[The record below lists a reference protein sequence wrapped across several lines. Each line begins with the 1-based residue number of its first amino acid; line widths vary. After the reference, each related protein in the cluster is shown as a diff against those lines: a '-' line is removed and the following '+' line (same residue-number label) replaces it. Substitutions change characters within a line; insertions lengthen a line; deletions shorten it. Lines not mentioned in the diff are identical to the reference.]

1 MANKEAA
8 QITKFEI
15 HSNEGKTISL
25 LGKGALPL
33 VEYRECIVDHTIRI
47 RAVYLDTGQAGGDVG
62 SVETLKLQGDEKI
75 SFSVTHDGKTLSFD
89 KNLRIQ
95 SWTSYEDTLK
105 VGIEL
110 NIVSKDFFDN
120 IIEDT
125 SVIPFYSGKISDSVS
140 KILKESLKTSFEI
153 DADETINTKS
163 FHGKYKEPFEICTN
177 LCKYS
182 VPTKNGKKGETSG
195 YLFFH
200 TSKGYKFKSVDSLFA
215 ANPVSKFIKN
225 NSPSLPP
232 GFDGK
237 IYKDNLEKAVD
248 VEMQLR
254 SGAYGSRLKKWN
266 PLTMKYDTKTT
277 KTYEGNPSG
286 ITLAG
291 TSLPKF
297 PDYSGKITKI
307 NTTNVDIAQSFSSGD
322 SVKSQFKSIQKENIV
337 VDDVV
342 NQSSRLNQMILKE
355 ISVTTD
361 GDLGISAGDVVFCDF
376 RENSIKQNTEVS
388 KKNGGKYVV
397 SGLCHLF
404 IPSNTYTKMNL
415 IRDSD
420 GRVV

>member
-1 MANKEAA
+1 MASIQPAK
-8 QITKFEI
+8 ITKFDI
-15 HSNEGKTISL
+15 ISNDGSTVSL
-25 LGKGALPL
+25 LGKGSLVQ
-33 VEYRECIVDHTIRI
+33 VEYRECILDNTVRI
-47 RAVYLDTGQAGGDVG
+47 HALYMDGGQSGGDVG
-62 SVETLKLQGDEKI
+62 SVEYLKLQGDEKV

-95 SWTSYEDTLK
+95 SWSSQENELQ
-105 VGIEL
+105 VAIEL
-110 NIVSKDFFDN
+110 FIVSKDFFDN
-120 IIEDT
+120 ITEDT
-125 SVIPFYSGKISDSVS
+125 KVYSFYGGKISDSVE
-140 KILKESLKTSFEI
+140 KILKESLKTDFKIEV
-153 DADETINTKS
+153 DETINTKA
-163 FHGKYKEPFEICTN
+163 FHGKVKEPFELCTN

-182 VPTKNGKKGETSG
+182 IPTENGKKGETAG

-215 ANPVSKFIKN
+215 AKPVGKFIKN
-225 NSPSLPP
+225 NTPYLPP
-232 GFDGK
+232 GYDGK
-237 IYKDNLEKAVD
+237 IHEDNLSKAVD
-248 VEMQLR
+248 LEKQLR

-286 ITLAG
+286 VTLAG
-291 TSLPKF
+291 KSYPVF

-307 NTTNVDIAQSFSSGD
+307 NVANVDIAQRFSPGD

-337 VDDVV
+337 VDDVI
-342 NQSSRLNQMILKE
+342 NQSARLSQMILKE

-361 GDLGISAGDVVFCDF
+361 GDLGVSAGDVIFCDF
-376 RENSIKQNTEVS
+376 RENSIKKNTEVS

-404 IPSNTYTKMNL
+404 IPSNTYTKMSL
-415 IRDSD
+415 VRDSD

>member
-1 MANKEAA
+1 MASKEAA

-33 VEYRECIVDHTIRI
+33 VEYRECIVDHTVRI
-47 RAVYLDTGQAGGDVG
+47 RALYMDTGQAGGDVG
-62 SVETLKLQGDEKI
+62 SVDTLNLQGDEKI
-75 SFSVTHDGKTLSFD
+75 SFSVTHDGKTISFD

-95 SWTSYEDTLK
+95 SWRSYEDSLK
-105 VGIEL
+105 VAVEL

-153 DADETINTKS
+153 DVDETINTKS
-163 FHGKYKEPFEICTN
+163 FHGKFKEPFEICTN

-182 VPTKNGKKGETSG
+182 IPTENGKKGETAG

-215 ANPVSKFIKN
+215 SKPVSKFIKN
-225 NSPSLPP
+225 NSPSVPP

-237 IYKDNLEKAVD
+237 IYKDNLSKAVD

-266 PLTMKYDTKTT
+266 PLTMQYDTKTT

-307 NTTNVDIAQSFSSGD
+307 NTTNVDIAQRFSPGD

-342 NQSSRLNQMILKE
+342 NQSARLNQMILKE
-355 ISVTTD
+355 INVTTD

-388 KKNGGKYVV
+388 KKNSGKYVV

>member
-1 MANKEAA
+1 MASNEAA
-8 QITKFEI
+8 KITKFDI
-15 HSNEGKTISL
+15 HSNEGGIVSL

-33 VEYRECIVDHTIRI
+33 VEYRECILDNTIRI
-47 RAVYLDTGQAGGDVG
+47 HALYMDGGQSGGDVG
-62 SVETLKLQGDEKI
+62 SVEYLKLQGDEKV

-95 SWTSYEDTLK
+95 SWSSQENELQ
-105 VGIEL
+105 VAIEL
-110 NIVSKDFFDN
+110 FIVSKDFFDN
-120 IIEDT
+120 ITEDT
-125 SVIPFYSGKISDSVS
+125 KVYSFYGGKISDSVE
-140 KILKESLKTSFEI
+140 KILKESLKTDFKIEV
-153 DADETINTKS
+153 DETINTKA
-163 FHGKYKEPFEICTN
+163 FHGKVKEPFELCTN

-182 VPTKNGKKGETSG
+182 IPTENGKKGETAG

-215 ANPVSKFIKN
+215 AKPVGKFIKN
-225 NSPSLPP
+225 NTPYLPP
-232 GFDGK
+232 GYDGK
-237 IYKDNLEKAVD
+237 IHEDNLSKAVD
-248 VEMQLR
+248 LEKQLR

-286 ITLAG
+286 VTLAG
-291 TSLPKF
+291 KSYPVF

-307 NTTNVDIAQSFSSGD
+307 NVANVDIAQRFSPGD

-337 VDDVV
+337 VDDVI
-342 NQSSRLNQMILKE
+342 NQSARLSQMILKE

-361 GDLGISAGDVVFCDF
+361 GDLGVSAGDVIFCDF
-376 RENSIKQNTEVS
+376 RENSIKKNTEVS

-404 IPSNTYTKMNL
+404 IPSNTYTKMSL
-415 IRDSD
+415 VRDSD

>member
-1 MANKEAA
+1 MASREPA
-8 QITKFEI
+8 QITKFDI
-15 HSNEGKTISL
+15 YSNEGKTISL

-33 VEYRECIVDHTIRI
+33 VEYRESIFDHTIRI
-47 RAVYLDTGQAGGDVG
+47 RAIYMDSGQADGEVG
-62 SVETLKLQGDEKI
+62 SVESLKLQGDEKI

-95 SWTSYEDTLK
+95 SWHSIEDTLK
-105 VGIEL
+105 EGIEI
-110 NIVSKDFFDN
+110 NIVSKEFFDN

-125 SVIPFYSGKISDSVS
+125 KVYSFFSGKISDGIT

-163 FHGKYKEPFEICTN
+163 FHGKAKEPFELCTN

-182 VPTKNGKKGETSG
+182 IPTENGKKGETAG

-215 ANPVSKFIKN
+215 QKQKLKFIKN
-225 NSPSLPP
+225 NTPFLPP

-237 IYKDNLEKAVD
+237 IYQYTLSKAVD
-248 VEMQLR
+248 VEKQLR
-254 SGAYGSRLKKWN
+254 DGAYGSRIKKWN

-286 ITLAG
+286 ITIAG

-307 NTTNVDIAQSFSSGD
+307 NTANVDIAQRFSPGD
-322 SVKSQFKSIQKENIV
+322 SVKSQFKSIQKENIE
-337 VDDVV
+337 VDNVI
-342 NQSSRLNQMILKE
+342 NQSARLRQMMLKE

-361 GDLGISAGDVVFCDF
+361 GDVEINAGDIIFCDF
-376 RENSIKQNTEVS
+376 RENSVKKNTEVS
-388 KKNGGKYVV
+388 KKNGGKYMV